1 MSNHQAAISKDSD
14 GSFYALIVRIE
25 RDGYKTVIHHY
36 KGRHFKT
43 EAAAVRSTSNYLAKF
58 C

>member
-1 MSNHQAAISKDSD
+1 MSNYQAAISKDSE
-14 GSFYALIVRIE
+14 GSFYALVVRIE
-25 RDGYKTVIHHY
+25 SDGYKVVCYGY

-43 EAAAVRSTSNYLAKF
+43 EAAAIRSTSNYIAK